1 LVQIEDAPGRRG
13 VRSSGGGPVPITIR
27 RPMSTSELN
36 PLAAVRLRSAPVV
49 LATCALAA
57 VVAAPQSSAAE
68 AVLRAVL
75 VLALVPCALID
86 IDRRII
92 PNRITGPGSLVAIAL
107 GLVLDPAGE
116 PGRLL
121 WAAIAGGFL
130 LAAALVSPRGMGMG
144 DVKLLGMMGLFLGRP
159 VALALLLALLGSI
172 VAGIVLSRRL
182 GVAKARKTGLPF
194 GPYLAVGG
202 VIAALAGNEAQA
214 PGRSA
219 DRAGNRGGGDH
230 REWHRPARH
239 REGEAPEGQGP
250 GRRRRQAQRGH
261 GKRIPLD
268 VVEGDEV
275 LYSKYGGTEIKVDGE
290 ELLVLRESDV
300 LAKVQS

>member
-1 LVQIEDAPGRRG
+1 
-13 VRSSGGGPVPITIR
+13 
-27 RPMSTSELN
+27 MSTSELN

-202 VIAALAGNEAQA
+202 VIAALAGNPIIHAYL
-214 PGRSA
+214 SL
-219 DRAGNRGGGDH
+219 H
-230 REWHRPARH
+230 R
-239 REGEAPEGQGP
+239 
-250 GRRRRQAQRGH
+250 
-261 GKRIPLD
+261 
-268 VVEGDEV
+268 
-275 LYSKYGGTEIKVDGE
+275 
-290 ELLVLRESDV
+290 
-300 LAKVQS
+300 